1 MLLLVEVKEA
11 WEESNR
17 KRKIRL
23 RPQAAAV
30 ASAGDSSVLLNFIYK
45 PLLVCERVA
54 QQAET
59 QQSVLKVC
67 AQLSAWLCQCVS
79 HSKCIT

>member
-1 MLLLVEVKEA
+1 MLLLVEAKGA

-23 RPQAAAV
+23 RPQAAA
-30 ASAGDSSVLLNFIYK
+30 AAGDSSVLLNFIYK

-59 QQSVLKVC
+59 HNSDC
-67 AQLSAWLCQCVS
+67 
-79 HSKCIT
+79 

>member
-1 MLLLVEVKEA
+1 MLLLVEVKGA

-23 RPQAAAV
+23 RPQAAAA
-30 ASAGDSSVLLNFIYK
+30 ASASDSSVLLNFIYK

-59 QQSVLKVC
+59 HNSDC
-67 AQLSAWLCQCVS
+67 
-79 HSKCIT
+79 